1 MSKLSVKLLEEIK
14 SALTEE
20 AYQQLRSW
28 LPTAKGKF
36 GHHLIDGNPVCQV
49 RFKRGKRKFVV
60 DISFEGWELVLI
72 EITWTYADKEITRT
86 ATLGLDVINYEEELA
101 DIIDLINSMVLE
113 TAGMFINDVPHWLR
127 RVV

>member
-20 AYQQLRSW
+20 VYQQLKSW

-36 GHHLIDGNPVCQV
+36 GHNLINGNPVCQI
-49 RFKRGKRKFVV
+49 RFKCGKRKFVV
-60 DISFEGWELVLI
+60 DISFEGRELGLI

-86 ATLGLDVINYEEELA
+86 ATLGLGVISCGKELA
-101 DIIDLINSMVLE
+101 NIIDLINNMVLE

-127 RVV
+127 RAI